1 MIFRKL
7 TVNIL
12 VIVCFIIS
20 PLYWLRINQSDIRI
34 VESIQHEIL
43 VLVLLGGLVLTYL
56 NHKNRK
62 QAETKKWVWT
72 LFEIVG
78 ILGILYGGG
87 ILLILYIFR
96 DCCGF

>member
-1 MIFRKL
+1 MIKFL
-7 TVNIL
+7 INI
-12 VIVCFIIS
+12 IILFS
-20 PLYWLRINQSDIRI
+20 TFFYPLYYFDKNQADSRVID
-34 VESIQHEIL
+34 SIQ
-43 VLVLLGGLVLTYL
+43 VPVMSVLLFGGLILTYL
-56 NHKNRK
+56 NYRFRK
-62 QAETKKWVWT
+62 QAESKKWIWT